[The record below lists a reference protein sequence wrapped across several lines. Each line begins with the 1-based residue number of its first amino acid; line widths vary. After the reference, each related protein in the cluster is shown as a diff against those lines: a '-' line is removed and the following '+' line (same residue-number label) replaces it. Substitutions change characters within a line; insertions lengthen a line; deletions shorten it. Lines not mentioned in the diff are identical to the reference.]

1 MIHSNRYCLCV
12 LLLLAWAVTAS
23 AQTAD
28 QLIKRHLKAVGGANQ
43 LRRIENTICTGTV
56 TNPVTEQTGRFVMR
70 LKRPDRLMTEM
81 EVGGFESSAA
91 YNGRSA
97 WRRDSRDG
105 LRTLTALDGARFKAD
120 ALYRNDHF
128 LNYKRDKLRVA
139 LVGRAPVNE
148 REALVLELTTPQALK
163 RKVYF
168 DAQSYLILREEQ
180 ETAAGTEVISYGDY
194 RKVDE
199 VLEPHSI
206 ELRSGDSILRVTLNQ
221 VEHNRPL
228 AEAIFG
234 YPPVSGAP
242 LPDVATLLREL
253 GQHQQHNDALL
264 ENYSYTEVLT
274 ERTITNKGEVTERDS
289 TTKEISHY
297 LGEQIER
304 LVKRGG
310 QPLSPEEDAK
320 QLKQFEKRI
329 HEIEAEKQ
337 KYEERKRKRDE
348 ARARG
353 ERVKEEE
360 EDTPDL
366 AEFLRV
372 CDFVNPRRERFRG
385 REVIVFDFQPKPNVK
400 ARNLGESLVQKL
412 VGVMWVDAEAKEV
425 ARLEAHFNDKLKIAG
440 GLLATIQPGSALVL
454 EQEHVNNEVWLPS
467 YASLNLSARLLLF
480 KGINANVS
488 KRYSDYKKFKV
499 DSKSELKNPD
509 AEKKP

>member
-1 MIHSNRYCLCV
+1 MLNRLILTVIV
-12 LLLLAWAVTAS
+12 LLVGYTSVQAQS
-23 AQTAD
+23 AEQI
-28 QLIKRHLKAVGGANQ
+28 IKQHLKAVGGTNQ
-43 LRRIENTICTGTV
+43 LRRIESTIYTGTV
-56 TNPVTEQTGRFVMR
+56 TNPATEQTGRFLLR
-70 LKRPDRLMTEM
+70 LKRPNRLMTEM
-81 EVGGFESSAA
+81 ELGGFESSAA

-139 LVGRAPVNE
+139 LVGRAPVNG
-148 REALVLELTTPQALK
+148 RDTFVLELTTQQALK

-180 ETAAGTEVISYGDY
+180 GTGEGAEAINYGDY

-199 VLEPHSI
+199 VMEPHSI
-206 ELRSGDSILRVTLNQ
+206 ELHNGNTLLRVTFNQ
-221 VEHNRPL
+221 VEHNRQL
-228 AEAIFG
+228 DEALFG

-242 LPDVATLLREL
+242 LPDIATLLREV
-253 GQHQQHNDALL
+253 GQNQQHNDALI

-274 ERTITNKGEVTERDS
+274 ERTITNKGDVTEKDS

-297 LGEQIER
+297 LGERIER
-304 LVKRGG
+304 LVKKGG

-353 ERVKEEE
+353 ERVKED
-360 EDTPDL
+360 EDTPEL
-366 AEFLRV
+366 AEFLRM

-400 ARNLGESLVQKL
+400 PRSLGESLVQKL

-425 ARLEAHFNDKLKIAG
+425 ARLEARFNDKLKIAG
-440 GLLATIQPGSALVL
+440 GLLATIQPGGALVF
-454 EQEHVNNEVWLPS
+454 EQDHVNNEVWLPS
-467 YASLNLSARLLLF
+467 YAEINLSARLLLF
-480 KGINANVS
+480 KGFNANAS

-499 DSKSELKNPD
+499 DSKSELKKP
-509 AEKKP
+509 AEEKKP